1 MHPLTATFC
10 GHYLTVIC
18 LEQKGIAPQQFRPI
32 VFVRWL
38 DKSIEPFSKSRLG
51 DPLILTACHNSKA
64 LSK

>member
-1 MHPLTATFC
+1 MHPLTATCC

-38 DKSIEPFSKSRLG
+38 DNLLNHFQRVDLEIHLF
-51 DPLILTACHNSKA
+51 
-64 LSK
+64 